1 MARSASFSIVVER
14 STSLPSTFAASAAR
28 ARPAPID
35 CATSAAVTGPEK
47 DFCEPSGRRMLG
59 IRHES
64 LYAITMKLPLT
75 LAINP
80 YDHARD
86 LRAEG
91 IDLTVLELPIEEI
104 FFRFTKFREW
114 DASEMSFGKT
124 VSLMA
129 QAAPE
134 IMPIPV
140 FPSRV
145 FRHSAIYVG
154 EKSPIRQ
161 PQDLEGRKVGIP
173 GMGAD
178 CRHLRARPAA
188 ARVRRRPCADPV
200 VPGRRAAARARRE
213 GEAPP
218 ARRGAH
224 HGGPGQEPCRDA
236 GRRRARRGDLGAQ
249 SRRQGGCSKT
259 TFPWRKGIFGKPG
272 IYPIM
277 HVVVLRR
284 DSYERDRW
292 VAMNLFKAF
301 EAAKRESMQRLVEI
315 GLSHVPMPWLAEH
328 ARRWRE
334 LAGED
339 FWPYGLEPNRPTLE
353 AFVQY
358 SHEQGITSAG

>member
-1 MARSASFSIVVER
+1 
-14 STSLPSTFAASAAR
+14 
-28 ARPAPID
+28 
-35 CATSAAVTGPEK
+35 
-47 DFCEPSGRRMLG
+47 
-59 IRHES
+59 
-64 LYAITMKLPLT
+64 MKLPLT

-173 GMGAD
+173 EWAQTAGIY
-178 CRHLRARPAA
+178 
-188 ARVRRRPCADPV
+188 VRGLLQHEYGVDLASIDWRQAGVRE
-200 VPGRRAAARARRE
+200 PGRVEKIQLHLPSGVRIQAMPEHTLAGMLAAGELDAAISARDPGGKRLFPNPRE
-213 GEAPP
+213 LEAEYY
-218 ARRGAH
+218 R
-224 HGGPGQEPCRDA
+224 
-236 GRRRARRGDLGAQ
+236 
-249 SRRQGGCSKT
+249 KT
-259 TFPWRKGIFGKPG
+259 GIF
-272 IYPIM
+272 PIM

-284 DSYERDRW
+284 EAYERDRW
-292 VAMNLFKAF
+292 IAMNLFKAF
-301 EAAKRESMQRLVEI
+301 EEAKQKSLARVADI
-315 GLSHVPMPWLAEH
+315 GASQVPVAWVADH
-328 ARRWRE
+328 AQQWRAI
-334 LAGED
+334 AGDD
-339 FWPYGLEPNRPTLE
+339 FWPYGLEPNRRTLDAFLQYGYEQGVCKRRLKIEELFAPETLE
-353 AFVQY
+353 RAK
-358 SHEQGITSAG
+358 I